1 MRNDTTGVAPRDVA
15 NLARA
20 LKADH
25 NALLRSVMTWSSW
38 WIHGADVA
46 PGVLRLPLLVD
57 PAGQRILE
65 VFSDE
70 QAARDFAA
78 REWGDAGPAPA
89 HVEVVGWDLFGAI
102 EPGTVARVSFDQHS
116 EHAFNYQ
123 GDATEVL
130 AAWAAIARV
139 EAALKQPDTVDD
151 ALSVVADF
159 NAWVCVM
166 ARRQDEHELV
176 FAPDSRGRV
185 LAALFTAEDCAREF
199 IDAVAEDL
207 EADEV
212 HTLRYAG
219 ADIFGLLRPM
229 QLDGIVFNPLSHLQ
243 PVALSANVLE
253 RLVRD
258 HARA

>member
-89 HVEVVGWDLFGAI
+89 HTPLRGGLPPR
-102 EPGTVARVSFDQHS
+102 PG
-116 EHAFNYQ
+116 
-123 GDATEVL
+123 
-130 AAWAAIARV
+130 
-139 EAALKQPDTVDD
+139 P
-151 ALSVVADF
+151 
-159 NAWVCVM
+159 
-166 ARRQDEHELV
+166 ARRPGFLLPHQL
-176 FAPDSRGRV
+176 GR
-185 LAALFTAEDCAREF
+185 
-199 IDAVAEDL
+199 
-207 EADEV
+207 
-212 HTLRYAG
+212 
-219 ADIFGLLRPM
+219 
-229 QLDGIVFNPLSHLQ
+229 S
-243 PVALSANVLE
+243 S
-253 RLVRD
+253 
-258 HARA
+258 